1 MKSICFQKCRS
12 RFLHISRGENRRH
25 FTRQPAV
32 GAINANSLAISEEN
46 QLSRR
51 WAGNFAR
58 SCSVFF
64 VWTRGWCGQLPG
76 CWSCTMTSLWRW
88 STGQLM
94 FYITRVDRR
103 RLRPP
108 NAGWHAGCPFQWIEQ
123 KNTTADVAGRGRR
136 LACFLIGGDI
146 ESGRSFDGSC
156 IEPSHDGGCLLRCA
170 AIVLCIAL
178 CIAVT
183 ATRI

>member
-123 KNTTADVAGRGRR
+123 KTRPPTSLGVVGGR
-136 LACFLIGGDI
+136 LASWL
-146 ESGRSFDGSC
+146 
-156 IEPSHDGGCLLRCA
+156 
-170 AIVLCIAL
+170 
-178 CIAVT
+178 AVT
-183 ATRI
+183 SNLGGASTAVVLNRLMMAAVYCDVLRLYYV